1 VGDTGIVKTTHG
13 YHIMYFVGSG
23 ETWYRLSKNEV
34 LSEKSAE
41 LLETMTDPY
50 TMDVDYSLINICTKS
65 FT

>member
-1 VGDTGIVKTTHG
+1 
-13 YHIMYFVGSG
+13 MYFVGSG